1 MTDSF
6 EAQRGLLGLAK
17 ITPAFDLDAPVASDG
32 TITLRDSGPDKRSLY

>member
-17 ITPAFDLDAPVASDG
+17 ITPAFDLDAPGGLGWDHY
-32 TITLRDSGPDKRSLY
+32 TKRFRTR